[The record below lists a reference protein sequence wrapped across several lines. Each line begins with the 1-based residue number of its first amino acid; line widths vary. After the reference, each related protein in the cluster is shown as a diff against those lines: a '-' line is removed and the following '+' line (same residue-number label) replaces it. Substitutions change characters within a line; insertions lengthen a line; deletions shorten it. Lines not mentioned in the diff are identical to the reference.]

1 MRKNINKRANWWRAF
16 FVTVGEWSIRCV
28 KNDRIFAYVRFFFVP
43 LRANLC
49 KYAQML
55 TINC

>member
-28 KNDRIFAYVRFFFVP
+28 KNDRIFAYVRFF
-43 LRANLC
+43 LYLC
-49 KYAQML
+49 ALICVSMHK
-55 TINC
+55 C